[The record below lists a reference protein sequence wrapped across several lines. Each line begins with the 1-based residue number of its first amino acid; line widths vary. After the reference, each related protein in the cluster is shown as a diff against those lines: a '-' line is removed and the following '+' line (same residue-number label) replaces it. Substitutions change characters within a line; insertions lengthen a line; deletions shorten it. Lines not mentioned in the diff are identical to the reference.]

1 MAKLLRQRLILR
13 SWGRR
18 WCEGLV
24 FGGWVGVWGLGWCLG
39 VGLVLVFYS
48 MLSINMPRMTRAI
61 PMNWV
66 VEIFSL

>member
-1 MAKLLRQRLILR
+1 MARSMRGRLILR
-13 SWGRR
+13 LWGRR
-18 WCEGLV
+18 WCEGMEL
-24 FGGWVGVWGLGWCLG
+24 WLGF
-39 VGLVLVFYS
+39 VRLVFYS